1 MYSYELFQTELLN
14 FFMQLSR
21 AEAITWES
29 GKVQSGILTVQM
41 KDLATLEWN
50 FTCNWRKEFMK
61 SL

>member
-1 MYSYELFQTELLN
+1 MHRKIQWKYLGSIEMYSYELFQTELLI

-41 KDLATLEWN
+41 KDLTTLE
-50 FTCNWRKEFMK
+50 
-61 SL
+61 

>member
-1 MYSYELFQTELLN
+1 MHRKIQWKYLGSIEMYSYELFQTELLN

-41 KDLATLEWN
+41 KDLTTLE
-50 FTCNWRKEFMK
+50 
-61 SL
+61 